1 MTICYLLKKF
11 HIYIYNQTFSRSCN
25 PSGDSSFNGRLGSLV
40 FPGMTDGKGK
50 FVQSSNS
57 IPEHL
62 AWHLFGKTMV
72 SSAPEAFE
80 HVGINTLL
88 HLISHFPHDP
98 FVGLNG
104 VSVKLSSGIEHNAS
118 HRFLYVFSFRQKGR
132 YKGLF
137 WNLG

>member
-1 MTICYLLKKF
+1 M
-11 HIYIYNQTFSRSCN
+11 
-25 PSGDSSFNGRLGSLV
+25 
-40 FPGMTDGKGK
+40 
-50 FVQSSNS
+50 QSSNS

-72 SSAPEAFE
+72 SSVPEAFE

-88 HLISHFPHDP
+88 HFISHFSHDP
-98 FVGLNG
+98 FVGFSG
-104 VSVKLSSGIEHNAS
+104 VSVKLSSGIEHKAS

-137 WNLG
+137 WNLGWIHSEQDRHSTFCWHKVTKNNTKENVAK